1 MSTNIN
7 EPINAAEPIAKPQV
21 APPPAKAH
29 TIRGFVPQDTDLKD
43 VSFSRDFP
51 FVTIEGKKAI
61 NVFKFKG
68 EAKNWGV
75 EWPVKEVEITIK
87 EVNHELPPKM

>member
-7 EPINAAEPIAKPQV
+7 EPINAAEPV
-21 APPPAKAH
+21 TEPPPTPPANTH
-29 TIRGFVPQDTDLKD
+29 TIRGFVPHDTDLKD

-51 FVTIEGKKAI
+51 FVTIDGKKSI

-68 EAKNWGV
+68 EAKNWGT

-87 EVNHELPPKM
+87 EVNHGLPPKM